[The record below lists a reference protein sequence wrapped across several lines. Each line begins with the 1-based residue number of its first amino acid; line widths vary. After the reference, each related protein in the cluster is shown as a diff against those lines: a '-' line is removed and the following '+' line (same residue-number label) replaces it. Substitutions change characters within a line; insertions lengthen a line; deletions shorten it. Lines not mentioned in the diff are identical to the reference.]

1 MHNEKLLNL
10 TRNKFELSFID
21 FSRVYRWRDI
31 GWVLYSDELGNFSE
45 SVEGSCEGKTFFQW
59 SLEDIYL
66 PTWPFFFFRRGRLRW
81 LDGRHFE
88 LREGSRVRGFEGSRG
103 NNSFILLYLRWRF
116 CVKDIS
122 FLISIINRLIFITRW
137 RFFLLFFRSWDIGHR
152 SKDVDNIH
160 AVSFDFDFH
169 RSLRKRNN
177 PSCISTRKGSNDAVW
192 VWFVRWFCGEA
203 LRYCFRVCVLIW
215 SPELTD

>member
-88 LREGSRVRGFEGSRG
+88 LREGSRVRGFEGSRVRG
-103 NNSFILLYLRWRF
+103 FEGSRVRGFEGQQQFYPPLSSMEILCQGHFIPHLDYQSAYLHHTME
-116 CVKDIS
+116 I
-122 FLISIINRLIFITRW
+122 FLA
-137 RFFLLFFRSWDIGHR
+137 LFQELGYWP
-152 SKDVDNIH
+152 
-160 AVSFDFDFH
+160 
-169 RSLRKRNN
+169 SLEG
-177 PSCISTRKGSNDAVW
+177 CW
-192 VWFVRWFCGEA
+192 
-203 LRYCFRVCVLIW
+203 
-215 SPELTD
+215 